1 VSKPTLANGHLPLK
15 SSTDNSHQAFKA
27 SVVQFL
33 YESELIIK
41 GRVVLDLSESDQGY
55 ANLRGAN
62 LRNADL
68 YRARGID
75 VRAASAYL
83 RDTIM
88 PDGEKAAESPLLE
101 MEEGPAGEDGENTGP
116 S

>member
-41 GRVVLDLSESDQGY
+41 GRVVLDLSESDLGY